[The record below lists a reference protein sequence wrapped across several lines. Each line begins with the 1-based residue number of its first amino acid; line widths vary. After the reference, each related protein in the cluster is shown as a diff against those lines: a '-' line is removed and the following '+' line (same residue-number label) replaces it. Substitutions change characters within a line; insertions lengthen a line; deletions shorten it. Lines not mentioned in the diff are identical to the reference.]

1 MENQESPEKCWA
13 KAMLKLDLE
22 MQSGAIWTDEKS
34 GLQKEEK
41 EDVTENESIN
51 HLKQN
56 SEIPKD
62 DASENKSKCAFTYQE
77 LDSDAI
83 ILDGEP
89 VKYGNHLIQDRVQIL
104 R

>member
-1 MENQESPEKCWA
+1 MENQESPEKSWA

-34 GLQKEEK
+34 QLQKEEK
-41 EDVTENESIN
+41 EEVTQNESIN

-56 SEIPKD
+56 SEIPK

>member
-1 MENQESPEKCWA
+1 MENQESPEKSWA

-22 MQSGAIWTDEKS
+22 MQSGAIWIDEKT
-34 GLQKEEK
+34 GLHKEEK
-41 EDVTENESIN
+41 EEATQNESIN

-56 SEIPKD
+56 SETLKD
-62 DASENKSKCAFTYQE
+62 ALENKPKCSFTYQE

-83 ILDGEP
+83 ILDSEP